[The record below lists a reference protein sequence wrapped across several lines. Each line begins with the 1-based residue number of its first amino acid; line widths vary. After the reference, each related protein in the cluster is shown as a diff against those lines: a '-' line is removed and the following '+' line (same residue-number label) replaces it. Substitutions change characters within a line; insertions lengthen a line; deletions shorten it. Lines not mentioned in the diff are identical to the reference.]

1 MHRLFELR
9 QALPDDCEFLFDTY
23 KLTLREHV
31 EWAWGW
37 DEDFQR
43 NGFWTHHPIR
53 DFQMILVEGQRAGG
67 LHVEVLPEQHFV
79 RMIFLHPEFQR
90 QGMGSLLLR
99 QTYQQAR
106 DAGKPLYLKVIKSNP
121 ARRLYER
128 LGFHLMDEDA
138 TTLTMCMR
146 PRSPLLE
153 HLAQM
158 KSFGPIT
165 WSREDLYD

>member
-9 QALPDDCEFLFDTY
+9 QALPDDSEFLFDTY

-31 EWAWGW
+31 EWAC
-37 DEDFQR
+37 
-43 NGFWTHHPIR
+43 
-53 DFQMILVEGQRAGG
+53 
-67 LHVEVLPEQHFV
+67 
-79 RMIFLHPEFQR
+79 
-90 QGMGSLLLR
+90 SLLLR
-99 QTYQQAR
+99 QTYGHAR
-106 DAGKPLYLKVIKSNP
+106 DAGKPLHLKVIKSNP

-128 LGFHLMDEDA
+128 LGFRLIAEDA

-146 PRSPLLE
+146 PQSPLLE
-153 HLAQM
+153 HLAQV